1 MRSKRKRAR
10 PNMIARPDEVI
21 SFGPVRGARYGN
33 RLVMQ
38 STITDEAHA
47 QMMAKAAADY
57 PRVVSEID
65 KRVSSIAAAV
75 GCLPPDQL
83 LSRAWRERVSR
94 VMHIEA
100 EAEVTQ
106 EDALAS
112 RMVDYIQSLI
122 AAIPRGDEQKAD
134 VSDDDWAA
142 LKENVD
148 KLYKQLHSDY
158 LICATAHRQ
167 ASDAPLAPEL
177 EDLMV
182 RAQLQWCN
190 VRGDHYSA
198 HQVEALSELL
208 LNQSDLIE
216 AAYGITAAHLMEALS
231 KLWHSHTY
239 GLSEAVAAMRA
250 VHAESCAEIERLLG
264 ADDVEFQAETL
275 GEQMME
281 IVERLGHTET
291 MRQNGERFFGLGLF
305 DVAQITN
312 LPQDFLE
319 DFSWSPGEESDFLAE
334 GEFKGWPLRIQ
345 PIFRRP
351 FLKVNGK
358 YLCFDLQCLCDNFYR
373 QIEKRI
379 FLRSEAEKQR
389 WITNR
394 KDISESLPIDLFVS
408 LLPGATILREVY
420 YPIVAEIGKRRNFA
434 EADCVV
440 IYDDHLFVIEV
451 KAGAF
456 TYTSPSNDLPA
467 YVKSLQALVG
477 APAQQGDRFL
487 DYLDSADVVEIYDAQ
502 HQVVGS
508 LRKADF
514 RVKTICA
521 VTLDPF
527 TELAAQS
534 QHLHAVGVELARR
547 PVWSLSI
554 SDLRVYRDVCAGP
567 LDFLHFVEQ
576 RMRASTSSALRL
588 DDELDHF
595 GLYLEYN
602 QYAKHAEELA
612 QRNARVQ
619 FSGYRSSIDRFYSAK
634 LLAPEKAQAPLQKVP
649 HRLREIV
656 DFLTEQ
662 PLSGRSPKANYLF
675 DFPSDVRAAVNDW
688 IESELAEVD
697 ARGRCIPISVTTG
710 GRLTVVLSIKHGV
723 TMAHDRA
730 LEHCRTV
737 MVASGEDARMLLEL
751 TYDGVVLCE
760 LSMTRVTLNDVSHA
774 EIEFLLEQAKDLK
787 TRRVAR
793 SAAEFGKLGRNEI
806 CPCGSGKKYKRCCL
820 K

>member
-1 MRSKRKRAR
+1 
-10 PNMIARPDEVI
+10 MIAKPDEVI
-21 SFGPVRGARYGN
+21 SFGPIRGALFGN
-33 RLVMQ
+33 QLVMQ
-38 STITDEAHA
+38 STITEAAHA

-65 KRVSSIAAAV
+65 KRISSITAV
-75 GCLPPDQL
+75 VGSLPPDQL
-83 LSRAWRERVSR
+83 LSRAWCERFGR
-94 VMHIEA
+94 LMHIEA

-122 AAIPRGDEQKAD
+122 AATPREENQKAD
-134 VSDDDWAA
+134 VSDGDWAA
-142 LKENVD
+142 LKANVET
-148 KLYKQLHSDY
+148 LYKQLHSDY
-158 LICATAHRQ
+158 LICATAHRR
-167 ASDAPLAPEL
+167 ASDTPLSPEL
-177 EDLMV
+177 EELMV

-198 HQVEALSELL
+198 HQIEALSDLL

-216 AAYGITAAHLMEALS
+216 AAYGITAARLMEALS

-239 GLSEAVAAMRA
+239 GLSEALATMRA
-250 VHAESCAEIERLLG
+250 VHAEVGAEIERLRG
-264 ADDVEFQAETL
+264 SDDVEFKAGTPR
-275 GEQMME
+275 EQMME

-291 MRQNGERFFGLGLF
+291 MRQSGERAFGLGLF

-312 LPQDFLE
+312 LPQGFLE

-351 FLKVNGK
+351 FLKVNEK
-358 YLCFDLQCLCDNFYR
+358 YLCFDLQCLFDSFYR

-394 KDISESLPIDLFVS
+394 KDISESLPVDHFVC
-408 LLPGATILREVY
+408 LLPGAKVLREVY
-420 YPIVAEIGKRRNFA
+420 YPMVAEHGKRRNFA

-487 DYLDSADVVEIYDAQ
+487 DYLDSAEAVEIYDAK

-514 RVKTICA
+514 RAKTICA

-534 QHLHAVGVELARR
+534 QHLPAVGVDLARR
-547 PVWSLSI
+547 PVWSLSL
-554 SDLRVYRDVCAGP
+554 SDLRVYRDVFAGP

-576 RMRASTSSALRL
+576 RMRAAISSALRL

-612 QRNARVQ
+612 KRNARVQ
-619 FSGYRSSIDRFYSAK
+619 FNGYRSSIDRFYSAK

-649 HRLREIV
+649 QRIRELV
-656 DFLTEQ
+656 DFLTSQ
-662 PLSGRSPKANYLF
+662 HLPGRSSKASYLL
-675 DFPSDVRAAVNDW
+675 DFSSDVRAAVSDW
-688 IESELAEVD
+688 IESEVVD
-697 ARGRCIPISVTTG
+697 VVARGRCVPMSVTKG
-710 GRLTVVLSIKHGV
+710 DRLTVVLSVKHV
-723 TMAHDRA
+723 VAMAHDKA

-751 TYDGVVLCE
+751 TYDGGALCE
-760 LSMTRVTLNDVSHA
+760 LSMTLVTLKDLSHA
-774 EIEFLLEQAKDLK
+774 EIEVLRELAKDLK
-787 TRRVAR
+787 ARRVAR
-793 SAAEFGKLGRNEI
+793 SAVEFGKLGRNEL